1 MGIGEGTSTKPTIG
15 SYGFAASSSVD
26 GRSLP
31 LFIAMLKGSAA
42 IKTNANISSRLG
54 TIALPASCCGTMNNV
69 LPQRGQSAMND
80 ALVAQSGAAVLT
92 EPSTVGVSWAAVA
105 AGAVVSCALTLVL
118 LAFGVGL
125 GLSVVSPWTGSGVT
139 ATTFKI
145 GTGLYLIVIAMLSS
159 SIGGYI
165 AGRLRSRLVG
175 IHADEVYFRDTA
187 HGFVAWAFASV
198 IGAILLATPATSLIG
213 GGVSAVSQSAS
224 AAANRSGAMDSYV
237 DTLLR
242 PDSPSAQAQSASA
255 DSRAEMSRLFT
266 SSFRNGGD
274 LKSNDRDYVS
284 KAVAARTGLSPVDA
298 DRRVTDVVTQIKA
311 DADAARKATA
321 QLAFWLTASLLLGA
335 FCASL
340 AATEGG
346 GLRDGTWGSRA
357 QLSPAART

>member
-1 MGIGEGTSTKPTIG
+1 LLRHYEQD
-15 SYGFAASSSVD
+15 F
-26 GRSLP
+26 
-31 LFIAMLKGSAA
+31 
-42 IKTNANISSRLG
+42 NANEDR
-54 TIALPASCCGTMNNV
+54 ALMI
-69 LPQRGQSAMND
+69 D
-80 ALVAQSGAAVLT
+80 AVTAQPGAADRA
-92 EPSTVGVSWAAVA
+92 ESSIAGVSWAAVA

-125 GLSVVSPWTGSGVT
+125 GLSVVSPWSGAGVT

-165 AGRLRSRLVG
+165 AGRLRSRWVG
-175 IHADEVYFRDTA
+175 VHSDEVYFRDTA
-187 HGFVAWAFASV
+187 HGFIAWAFASV

-213 GGVSAVSQSAS
+213 GGVSAVGQGAS
-224 AAANRSGAMDSYV
+224 AAAGRSGPMDSYV

-242 PDSPSAQAQSASA
+242 SDSPSVQAQGASG

-266 SSFRNGGD
+266 SSFRNGGE

-284 KAVAARTGLSPVDA
+284 KVVAARTGLSQADA
-298 DRRVTDVVTQIKA
+298 DKRVTDVVTQVKA
-311 DADAARKATA
+311 DADKARKATA

-357 QLSPAART
+357 RLSPAVRT